1 MLWIAQ
7 HNGLEDLVEKSLDVG
22 MQVIVYPGDAV
33 HDGVRI
39 KAR

>member
-1 MLWIAQ
+1 MLWIAK
-7 HNGLEDLVEKSLDVG
+7 HNGLEALVEKSLDVG